1 MDGDKTENIP
11 FITPMLLEYRFTPN
25 TKISGVYQYGL
36 PNETIWRFDRYNLKL
51 TLSLLEIETGLELH
65 GMSQYN

>member
-36 PNETIWRFDRYNLKL
+36 PNETIWRFDRC
-51 TLSLLEIETGLELH
+51 TI
-65 GMSQYN
+65 